1 MKTNVKNK
9 TAKVKVKI
17 FGQELEQ
24 FGITSDDKTITSDVT
39 NYINSGYGDE
49 ETREV
54 AEEIMSCLGRKVVGI
69 LIEDF
74 NGNGKFFKEILDIA
88 IITAETPELEEN
100 AKRLKRCVLPLL
112 GRVYFPETNT
122 KTLSSCDCKTRRMVS
137 LFFNSI
143 DNHTPIRNT
152 VSQPICSTHI
162 HQCCHLRSG
171 Q

>member
-24 FGITSDDKTITSDVT
+24 FGITSDDKTITSNVA
-39 NYINSGYGDE
+39 NYINTQRGDE
-49 ETREV
+49 EVGIV
-54 AEEIMSCLGRKVVGI
+54 AKEITDCLGRQAVGI

-74 NGNGKFFKEILDIA
+74 GDKGEFLRDILEIA

-112 GRVYFPETNT
+112 GRVYFPETNR
-122 KTLSSCDCKTRRMVS
+122 LSPKEQRKYCGFTTCMSVLEVLISQSM
-137 LFFNSI
+137 I
-143 DNHTPIRNT
+143 DDGIMTFSAEI
-152 VSQPICSTHI
+152 
-162 HQCCHLRSG
+162 
-171 Q
+171 